1 MNAVMKPAETLPAV
15 TPAQMLQM
23 AVQQGADLD
32 KLEKLMELQERWE
45 ASQARKAWVSAMAAF
60 KANPPSIGKNKHV
73 RFTNKA
79 GTVTDYWH
87 ATLDNVCDVVASA
100 LSRHGLSHRWE
111 TKQENG
117 RIAVTC
123 YITHIGGHS
132 ESTSL
137 HGPAD
142 DSGGKNQIQGIGS
155 AVTYLQRYT
164 LLALTGLATGEQ
176 DDDGKAGQDYQR
188 ISASQVADL
197 TALAQEVGAD
207 IPKLLQYWQVDRM
220 EDINA
225 LAYKD
230 VVASVE
236 RKRRR

>member
-60 KANPPSIGKNKHV
+60 KANPPNIGKNKHV

-87 ATLDNVCDVVASA
+87 ATLDNVCDVVAKA
-100 LSRHGLSHRWE
+100 LSAHGLSHRWE
-111 TKQENG
+111 TQQADG
-117 RIAVTC
+117 RIKVTC
-123 YITHIGGHS
+123 YVTHVGGHS

-137 HGPAD
+137 NAPAD

-164 LLALTGLATGEQ
+164 LLALTGLATGET
-176 DDDGKAGQDYQR
+176 DDDGKGTDYQR

-197 TALAQEVGAD
+197 RALIQEVGAD
-207 IPKLLQYWQVDRM
+207 LPKLLTYWQIDKL
-220 EDINA
+220 EDINVA
-225 LAYKD
+225 AYKD

>member
-45 ASQARKAWVSAMAAF
+45 ASQARKAWASAMAAF
-60 KANPPSIGKNKHV
+60 KANPPNIGKNKHV

-87 ATLDNVCDVVASA
+87 ATLDNVCDVVATA
-100 LSRHGLSHRWE
+100 LSKHGLSHRWE
-111 TKQENG
+111 TQQADG
-117 RIAVTC
+117 RIKVTC
-123 YITHIGGHS
+123 HITHTGGHS

-137 HGPAD
+137 HAAAD

-155 AVTYLQRYT
+155 AATYLQRYT
-164 LLALTGLATGEQ
+164 LLALTGLATGET
-176 DDDGKAGQDYQR
+176 DDDGKGTDYQR
-188 ISASQVADL
+188 INASQVADL
-197 TALAQEVGAD
+197 KALIQEVGAD
-207 IPKLLQYWQVDRM
+207 LPKLLTYWQIDRI

>member
-1 MNAVMKPAETLPAV
+1 MNAVVRPIETLPAV

-87 ATLDNVCDVVASA
+87 ATLDNVCDVVAKA
-100 LSRHGLSHRWE
+100 LSSHGLSHRWE
-111 TKQENG
+111 TQQGDG
-117 RIAVTC
+117 RIKVTC
-123 YITHIGGHS
+123 FITHVGGHS

-137 HGPAD
+137 HSPSD
-142 DSGGKNQIQGIGS
+142 ESGGKNAIQGIGS

-164 LLALTGLATGEQ
+164 LLALTGLATGEA
-176 DDDGKAGQDYQR
+176 DDDGKSDDYTRIDQR
-188 ISASQVADL
+188 QLLDLKALIEEVRAD
-197 TALAQEVGAD
+197 V
-207 IPKLLQYWQVDRM
+207 PKLLQYWQIEKL
-220 EDINA
+220 EDINVK
-225 LAYKD
+225 AYAD
-230 VVASVE
+230 VIASVE